1 MDASS
6 ADADVPDPDAE
17 APADAG
23 ALADAGELD
32 SSAPPLPR
40 IDCSAVMRDANAD
53 DGCQLDCFAVCAAW
67 CSDADSGCGD
77 AAAWLPCASCSDSGP
92 IVPTL

>member
-6 ADADVPDPDAE
+6 ADADLPDAE
-17 APADAG
+17 AAADAG
-23 ALADAGELD
+23 ALADASELD

-40 IDCSAVMRDANAD
+40 IDCSAVMRDASAD
-53 DGCQLDCFAVCAAW
+53 DDCPLDCFAACAAW

-77 AAAWLPCASCSDSGP
+77 AAAWLLCARCSDSGT